1 MNDLN
6 FDGLTDSQL
15 RLFAVRCARRV
26 QHLMTDPRSLAALN
40 VAERHAKGEATDYE
54 LASAEDAARAAATAS
69 EDAARAAAFDAKAAA
84 FDAADVA
91 WAAAD
96 VARDAAR
103 DAAWAAEAAAW
114 AAEVAAEA
122 AQAAER
128 KAQQKILDEIK
139 QEQPR

>member
-6 FDGLTDSQL
+6 FDGLTNSQL
-15 RLFAVRCARRV
+15 RLFAVRCAKRV
-26 QHLMTDPRSLAALN
+26 QHLMTDPRSIAALD

-54 LASAEDAARAAATAS
+54 LASAEDAAKAAATAL
-69 EDAARAAAFDAKAAA
+69 EDAARAAALDAKAAE

-96 VARDAAR
+96 VAKDVAR

-128 KAQQKILDEIK
+128 KAQQNILDEIK
-139 QEQPR
+139 QGQPQ